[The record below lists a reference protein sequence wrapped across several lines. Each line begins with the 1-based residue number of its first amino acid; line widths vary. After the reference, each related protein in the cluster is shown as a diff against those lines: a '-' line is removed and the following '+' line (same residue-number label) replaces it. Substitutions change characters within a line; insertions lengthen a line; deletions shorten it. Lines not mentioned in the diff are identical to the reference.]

1 MLAIQ
6 ALILLFSLFA
16 LVNAWRRQKR
26 GKISRVSAV
35 LWSLLWIAVGVVV
48 MQPESTTFLAHRLG
62 VGRGVDLVTYLA
74 LLFIF
79 FLLFRLF
86 SRIEELEQDITRL
99 VREIALQRAHNDDE
113 TAKRPD

>member
-6 ALILLFSLFA
+6 VVILLFCFYA
-16 LVNAWRRQKR
+16 LVIAWRRQSQ
-26 GKISRVSAV
+26 GKLSRISAA
-35 LWSLLWIAVGVVV
+35 LWTLLWIAAGAVV
-48 MQPESTTFLAHRLG
+48 MRPESTTFLAHRLG

-86 SRIEELEQDITRL
+86 SRIEELERDITRL
-99 VREIALQRAHNDDE
+99 VREIALQRAEIGGEKSD
-113 TAKRPD
+113 

>member
-6 ALILLFSLFA
+6 AVILLFSLFA
-16 LVNAWRRQKR
+16 LVTAWRRQNR
-26 GKISRVSAV
+26 GRISRVSAA

-48 MQPESTTFLAHRLG
+48 MLPDSTTFLAHRLG

-86 SRIEELEQDITRL
+86 SRIEELERDITRL
-99 VREIALQRAHNDDE
+99 VREIALQRAEVDRDRSE
-113 TAKRPD
+113 

>member
-6 ALILLFSLFA
+6 VVILLFCFYA
-16 LVNAWRRQKR
+16 LIIAWRRQSQ
-26 GKISRVSAV
+26 GKLPRISAA
-35 LWSLLWIAVGVVV
+35 LWTLLWIAVGAVV
-48 MQPESTTFLAHRLG
+48 MRPESTTFLANRLG

-86 SRIEELEQDITRL
+86 TRIEELERDITRL
-99 VREIALQRAHNDDE
+99 VRELALERSGIHRENGE
-113 TAKRPD
+113 